1 MDDPLEI
8 DPRYRKAAA
17 RGMWF
22 AAAFAVI
29 CAALAAFS
37 WAGLMGKRQDVPML
51 LVMALAGVA
60 LFIFGRLVIRFFR
73 A

>member
-1 MDDPLEI
+1 MEDPLEI
-8 DPRYRKAAA
+8 DPRYPKAAT

-22 AAAFAVI
+22 SAAFALI

-37 WAGLMGKRQDVPML
+37 LAGVIGQRQDALML
-51 LVMALAGVA
+51 LVMALGGVA

-73 A
+73 V